1 MPQAQTR
8 TTDWRINERE
18 DIQFLLGNPP
28 SWTMRYGIMVVAIV
42 FSVLL
47 LLSYVI
53 KYPDVVTAR
62 VVLTTENPPIRMLA
76 PTHGRVQALLVR
88 ENDTVSV
95 GTLLAVLD
103 NTADWKAVLQLEKL
117 LIEKDALTIQP
128 PQQLNLGNL
137 QKFYSIFCQNA
148 KDYQYFLNQNGTP
161 AKIAHLQQQIDGL
174 NALQEQLLNQQTI
187 QSQEFQLATTDL
199 ARQKKLHQEGVI
211 SNMEWEKFNIQYL
224 QQKRQ
229 LASIESQFINNEM
242 QSRQLQ
248 GQITDLTQSKN
259 DGQNAKQLTLQE
271 DVRRLKAAIE
281 DWKKNYLVIAP
292 IAGQITW
299 SKIWKAHQTVAMND
313 ELLAIVPDA
322 TTQNIVGKATAPVA
336 QSGKI
341 QVGTPAFIRLD
352 QFPATTFGQLEGKIK
367 NIALLPQKEDYLVEI
382 VLSNALKT
390 TYHQIVPFK
399 AEMSGTAQL
408 ITEDRRILSRLF
420 ERIHD
425 LLKNRA

>member
-76 PTHGRVQALLVR
+76 PTQGRVQALLVR

-137 QKFYSIFCQNA
+137 QNLYSIFCQNA
-148 KDYQYFLNQNGTP
+148 KDYQYFLNQNGVP
-161 AKIAHLQQQIDGL
+161 AKIAHLQEQQIKFFFLDYGHFLLQGNLEVTL
-174 NALQEQLLNQQTI
+174 NNTANE
-187 QSQEFQLATTDL
+187 
-199 ARQKKLHQEGVI
+199 KKLLKI
-211 SNMEWEKFNIQYL
+211 SD
-224 QQKRQ
+224 
-229 LASIESQFINNEM
+229 IN
-242 QSRQLQ
+242 L
-248 GQITDLTQSKN
+248 DL
-259 DGQNAKQLTLQE
+259 D
-271 DVRRLKAAIE
+271 DVSA
-281 DWKKNYLVIAP
+281 
-292 IAGQITW
+292 
-299 SKIWKAHQTVAMND
+299 
-313 ELLAIVPDA
+313 
-322 TTQNIVGKATAPVA
+322 
-336 QSGKI
+336 
-341 QVGTPAFIRLD
+341 
-352 QFPATTFGQLEGKIK
+352 
-367 NIALLPQKEDYLVEI
+367 
-382 VLSNALKT
+382 VLWNPPR
-390 TYHQIVPFK
+390 H
-399 AEMSGTAQL
+399 
-408 ITEDRRILSRLF
+408 LSPLMDF
-420 ERIHD
+420 
-425 LLKNRA
+425 

>member
-117 LIEKDALTIQP
+117 LLEADSWAMQAP
-128 PQQLNLGNL
+128 PRLNLGSLQNL
-137 QKFYSIFCQNA
+137 YSVFCQNA
-148 KDYQYFLNQNGTP
+148 QDYHYFLTQNGVP
-161 AKIAHLQQQIDGL
+161 AKMAHLQQQIEGL
-174 NALQEQLLNQQTI
+174 NALNEQLAHQKTI
-187 QSQEFQLATTDL
+187 QQQEFQFATTDL
-199 ARQKKLHQEGVI
+199 ARQKQLHQEGVI

-248 GQITDLTQSKN
+248 GQITDLAQGKN
-259 DGQNAKQLTLQE
+259 EGQNAKQLTLQE

-299 SKIWKAHQTVAMND
+299 SKIWKAHQTVAMNE
-313 ELLAIVPDA
+313 ELLALVPDA

-341 QVGTPAFIRLD
+341 QVGTPVFIRLD
-352 QFPATTFGQLEGKIK
+352 QYPAITFGQLEGKIK
-367 NIALLPQKEDYLVEI
+367 NIALVPQKEGYFMEI
-382 VLSNALKT
+382 ALSNALKT
-390 TYHQIVPFK
+390 TYHQLLPFR

-408 ITEDRRILSRLF
+408 VTEDRRIIDRLF
-420 ERIHD
+420 DRIHD